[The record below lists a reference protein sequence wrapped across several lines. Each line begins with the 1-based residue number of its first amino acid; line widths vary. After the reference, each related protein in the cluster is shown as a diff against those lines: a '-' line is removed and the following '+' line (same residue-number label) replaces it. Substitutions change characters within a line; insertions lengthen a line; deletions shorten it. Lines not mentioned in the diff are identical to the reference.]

1 MLQCPKCGIVAKTE
15 RGMKK
20 HLMGTL
26 AYGGHEFS
34 AAEAVAAVN
43 RMLYPTDSV
52 RKPTPMK
59 PPKPSPRVAEL
70 REFVPEG
77 DFLRDLL
84 ASMAANKGLPKY
96 QFERRVDAMLALFL
110 PGIFQDL
117 YGWSTEVVVPEFPIK
132 KANNNQTTNVDYLL
146 FRKGE
151 AGHPA
156 AWIFFE
162 LKTDSKS
169 YSGSQLGIY
178 QRARE
183 RGMESLRGDLDR
195 VLAATQSKAK
205 YRELLRRID
214 RHPVDAPIEIVYLL
228 PGKPPA
234 GETENVHLIGFHDLD
249 GVELFTYSDA
259 WKLFKQEILPLFGG
273 GEK

>member
-1 MLQCPKCGIVAKTE
+1 MLRCPMCGKEVKTE

-20 HLMGTL
+20 HLMGTRP
-26 AYGGHEFS
+26 YGGHEFS
-34 AAEAVAAVN
+34 AAEAVAAIN
-43 RMLYPTDSV
+43 RMLYPTDSAK
-52 RKPTPMK
+52 KPTPM
-59 PPKPSPRVAEL
+59 PQKPSPRAAEP
-70 REFVPEG
+70 REFLPEG

-84 ASMAANKGLPKY
+84 ASMAANKVLPKY

-110 PGIFQDL
+110 PGIFQEL
-117 YGWSTEVVVPEFPIK
+117 YGWNAEVVVPEFPIK

-162 LKTDSKS
+162 LKTDSGS
-169 YSGSQLGIY
+169 YSGSQLAIY

-183 RGMESLRGDLDR
+183 RGMAALRDDLNR
-195 VLAATQSKAK
+195 VLAATQAKAK

-214 RHPVDAPIEIVYLL
+214 RYPVDTPIEIVYLL

-234 GETENVHLIGFHDLD
+234 RETEKVHLIGFQDLE
-249 GVELFTYSDA
+249 GVELSAYSDA
-259 WKLFKQEILPLFGG
+259 WKLFKQEILPLFRGRG
-273 GEK
+273 R